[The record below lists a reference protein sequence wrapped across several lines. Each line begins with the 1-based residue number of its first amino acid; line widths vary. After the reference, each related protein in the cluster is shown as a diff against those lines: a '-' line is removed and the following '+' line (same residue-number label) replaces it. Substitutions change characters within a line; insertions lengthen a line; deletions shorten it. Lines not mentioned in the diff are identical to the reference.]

1 MLLSVGTIREA
12 KIDEALITRALEQLR
27 AAVKSRGLK
36 ASRTR
41 ESVARAALE
50 REGHFSVDDLVSD
63 LKANGETDAHATTVY
78 RVLPFLVEAG
88 LLQETLVST
97 RNGVRYERSFE
108 RQHHDH
114 VICTQCGKVVE
125 FESQAI
131 EELQTEI
138 AKRLGFDLTGHVH
151 ELLGLCE
158 TCRPARVPRA
168 NAPSPRKR
176 VLRA

>member
-1 MLLSVGTIREA
+1 MVVRVRTIREA
-12 KIDEALITRALEQLR
+12 KIDESLIVRALEQLR
-27 AAVKSRGLK
+27 ATVKARGLK

-41 ESVARAALE
+41 ESVARAALT

-88 LLQETLVST
+88 LLQETLVSN

-108 RQHHDH
+108 REHHDH

-125 FESQAI
+125 FESDAI
-131 EELQTEI
+131 EVLQTEI
-138 AKRLGFDLTGHVH
+138 AERLGFDLTGHVH

-158 TCRPARVPRA
+158 TCRPARASRA
-168 NAPSPRKR
+168 DATSQRKR
-176 VLRA
+176 MPKA